1 VPKLPQKKSSTNRS
15 GRSAGPHLVTGVPK
29 PWDDA
34 RKKLIQHK
42 LNRLAK
48 KMAAE
53 LGAESVIMTGFWPA
67 PEDRDTIHLQTGGQS
82 PYPLSV
88 LFGHL
93 HKKFSSAEDDNA
105 PGDGDP
111 IN

>member
-1 VPKLPQKKSSTNRS
+1 MPKLPQKRT
-15 GRSAGPHLVTGVPK
+15 RSASAKSVPHLVTGVPK

-53 LGAESVIMTGFWPA
+53 LGAESVVMTGFWPA
-67 PEDRDTIHLQTGGQS
+67 KEDRDTIHMQTGGQS

-88 LFGHL
+88 LFDHL
-93 HKKFSSAEDDNA
+93 HKQFSAAEAENA
-105 PGDGDP
+105 PTEGDL

>member
-1 VPKLPQKKSSTNRS
+1 MDVPKLPLPKKKASRGN
-15 GRSAGPHLVTGVPK
+15 APHLVTGVPK

-48 KMAAE
+48 KMAVE

-67 PEDRDTIHLQTGGQS
+67 PEDRDTIHMQTGGQS

-88 LFGHL
+88 LFEHL
-93 HKKFSSAEDDNA
+93 HKQFAGAEEENA
-105 PGDGDP
+105 PSEGDR